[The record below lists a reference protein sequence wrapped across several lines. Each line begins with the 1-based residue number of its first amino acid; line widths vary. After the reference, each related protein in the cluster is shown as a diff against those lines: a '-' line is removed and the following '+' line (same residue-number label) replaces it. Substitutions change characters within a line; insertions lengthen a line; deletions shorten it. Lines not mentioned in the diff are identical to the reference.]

1 VNIVRVETKRGLRRF
16 VDVPFRLEG
25 NLRDPVWVPPFRL
38 MVHEVLDTRRHPFYR
53 EADIA
58 LFLAEDRGRPLG
70 RIAAIE
76 NRAHNRFAGD
86 RTGFFGFFECVD
98 DGDVASALVD
108 AARGWLA
115 ERGLDALR
123 GPVNPST
130 NYEAGLLVE
139 GFDEHPVLQTP
150 WNPPYYERLLRDA
163 GLAPVKDL
171 LGFKLT
177 VDEVDRVP
185 ERVARLAERARER
198 HGFTFRTL
206 DMRNFQADVDICW
219 RIYNEAW
226 ERNWGFVP
234 MSREEFLFVAK
245 EMRQVLYA
253 DLAFI
258 AEVENEPA
266 GFLLMVRDLNR
277 VFHKIRS
284 GRLTPLS
291 IARLLIEGR
300 RVDFG
305 RLVALGIR
313 PQFRRGGILPLFLH
327 EVYRRGRAAGAT
339 GAEASWVLEDNE
351 QMISP
356 IQAMGMRAYRR
367 WRLFEAPIVDGSGG
381 HEPEEGP

>member
-1 VNIVRVETKRGLRRF
+1 M
-16 VDVPFRLEG
+16 DVPFRLEG